1 MRIAYFTG
9 PRKIEI
15 LDGPEPRIEQ
25 PDQVK
30 VRIDRVGVCGSDV
43 HYYTHGGIGD
53 QRLEYPTTIGH
64 ECSGTIV
71 EAGESALLKPGTRV
85 AIDPAIVCGTCDQ
98 CRAGRINTCRNI
110 QFMGAPGEAPGA
122 IADFCVLPAINCAP
136 MPGDFSLDLGVLAE
150 PLTIGLHAE
159 HLAKLGSAERV
170 AILGVGPIGLSVLLC
185 VKAIGAP
192 SHILVTDLHEN
203 RLEVARQFEAD
214 QAILAADLE
223 PPALHEDE
231 FDVVFECSGDPD
243 IIDTAM
249 SLATPGG
256 RIVLV
261 GIPTTTRYTFNAH
274 KMRRTELTFQAV
286 RRQCNCL
293 ESTVELLTDQ
303 RIDPSPMLTHQ
314 FPLEEITEAFEM
326 VAGYKDG
333 VIKAVISLSA
343 AD

>member
-15 LDGPEPRIEQ
+15 LDGPEPRIER
-25 PDQVK
+25 PDEVK

-53 QRLEYPTTIGH
+53 QRLEYPATIGH

-85 AIDPAIVCGTCDQ
+85 AIDPAIVCGECDQ
-98 CRAGRINTCRNI
+98 CRAGRVNTCRNI
-110 QFMGAPGEAPGA
+110 RFMGAPGEAAGA
-122 IADFCVLPAINCAP
+122 IADFSVLPAFNCIP
-136 MPGDFSLDLGVLAE
+136 MPSDFSLDLAVLAE

-159 HLAKLGSAERV
+159 RLAQLSSAQRI

-192 SHILVTDLHEN
+192 SRLVVTDLLPE
-203 RLEVARQFEAD
+203 RLEVAKQCDAD
-214 QAILAADLE
+214 VAMLASELKPPTE
-223 PPALHEDE
+223 PDEE

-243 IIDTAM
+243 IIDVAQ
-249 SLATPGG
+249 SLMAPGG

-261 GIPTTTRYTFNAH
+261 GIPPTVNYSFNAH

-286 RRQCNCL
+286 RRQNHCV
-293 ESTVELLTDQ
+293 ESIVELIADQ
-303 RIDPSPMLTHQ
+303 RIDPSPMLTHH
-314 FPLEEITEAFEM
+314 FPLEEITDAFEM
-326 VAGYKDG
+326 VADYKDG
-333 VIKAVISLSA
+333 VIKAIISLSTA
-343 AD
+343 E